1 MVDIEAPAEAI
12 AEVAVVATREAAD
25 TGGITEDADT
35 TVTVGTG
42 GLDGTVDTG
51 VHGSEGWLFAGNERL
66 LTLDGPLHM
75 SGLAN
80 HHGMENTNHKRDNVL
95 LLHCHPTGNDKFGGD
110 ERRREVIFPLWADGA
125 MD

>member
-75 SGLAN
+75 SGI
-80 HHGMENTNHKRDNVL
+80 GKPPRDGK
-95 LLHCHPTGNDKFGGD
+95 H
-110 ERRREVIFPLWADGA
+110 
-125 MD
+125 